1 VTLTGI
7 VTGALGDGRGSGR
20 IKLEPGEGGGTL
32 VTYDYDAEIGGK
44 VASVGGRLLD
54 GAAKMVIRQ
63 FFTALARRAGG
74 APKHGL
80 FARLFGRRA

>member
-1 VTLTGI
+1 M
-7 VTGALGDGRGSGR
+7 S
-20 IKLEPGEGGGTL
+20 
-32 VTYDYDAEIGGK
+32 YDYDAEIGGK

-74 APKHGL
+74 APKRGL
-80 FARLFGRRA
+80 LARLFGRGA